1 MTLLNQRRVSRV
13 MKVMPRLG
21 GRCQQGDHGAQCPLA
36 PAPST
41 CSCHANTQL
50 LEEVKSQFPRA
61 VKFYFYYALCSLTGD
76 RCNCIYARGILI
88 LILPVESAAFSAV
101 PLQKAFK
108 KRSWWRGGAGDVTC
122 DSCVL
127 RGRVGLAGRAQ
138 HSTACTSSP
147 S

>member
-1 MTLLNQRRVSRV
+1 MFSMTLLNQRRVSRV

-21 GRCQQGDHGAQCPLA
+21 GRCQQGDHGAQCPRA

-108 KRSWWRGGAGDVTC
+108 KRSWWRGGAGRVSSHVIVVC
-122 DSCVL
+122 CV
-127 RGRVGLAGRAQ
+127 A
-138 HSTACTSSP
+138 
-147 S
+147 